1 MWDTDRWNEIWEAL
15 SKNKLRSVLTAF
27 GVFWGIFMLMIMM
40 GSGEGLRNGVQRDFG
55 NRATNS
61 MNLWAMRTS
70 MPYGG
75 FQRGRFVE
83 LKSSDVQVLY
93 NQVDGIDTIAP
104 RNRLGGWRG
113 SNNVVRKDKTGAF
126 NVYGD
131 YPQYILIDP
140 KIISQGRY
148 INNYDIEEKRKV
160 AVIGQKVSEILY
172 EPGEDPI
179 GTFIQ
184 INGVN
189 FQVVG
194 VFESMLSGNQAEEET
209 QTVFIPFTTFQQAFN
224 YGDRIGWMSLTA
236 KENYD
241 IAKIE
246 QDVLTELKKIHHVHP
261 NDERA
266 FGSWNLKERFE
277 QMNNLFNGI
286 KYLALFVGLL
296 TLLAGAIGISN
307 IMLVV
312 VKERTKEIG
321 IRRALGATP
330 WSIVSQILME
340 ALVLTTLAGILGML
354 AGVWIMEG
362 INTYL
367 ETSQMDS
374 GSFRNPEIELG
385 IVVIALIILIISGLI
400 AGIIPARRAIRIK
413 PVDAIR
419 DE

>member
-40 GSGEGLRNGVQRDFG
+40 GSGEGLRNGVQQDFG

-70 MPYGG
+70 MPYAG
-75 FQRGRFVE
+75 FQRGRNVE
-83 LKSSDVQVLY
+83 LKISDVQVLY
-93 NQVDGIDTIAP
+93 NQVEGIDTIAP

-113 SNNVVRKDKTGAF
+113 SNNVIRKDKTGAF

-140 KIISQGRY
+140 KVISKGRY

-160 AVIGQKVSEILY
+160 AVIGQKVMDILY
-172 EPGEDPI
+172 ERGEDPI

-184 INGVN
+184 VNGVN

-194 VFESMLSGNQAEEET
+194 VFESMLSGNEAEEET

-241 IAKIE
+241 ISQVE
-246 QDVLTELKKIHHVHP
+246 QDVLNELKKIHKVHP
-261 NDERA
+261 EDQRA
-266 FGSWNLKERFE
+266 FGSWNLKERFD

-321 IRRALGATP
+321 VRRALGATP

-340 ALVLTTLAGILGML
+340 ALVLTSLAGILGML
-354 AGVWIMEG
+354 AGVWIIEG
-362 INTYL
+362 ISTYL
-367 ETSQMDS
+367 ESSGMDS

-400 AGIIPARRAIRIK
+400 AGIIPARRAVRIK

>member
-40 GSGEGLRNGVQRDFG
+40 GSGEGLRNGVQQDFG

-70 MPYGG
+70 MPYAG
-75 FQRGRFVE
+75 FQRGRFID
-83 LKSSDVQVLY
+83 LKIGDVQVLY
-93 NQVDGIDTIAP
+93 NQVEGIDTIAP

-113 SNNVVRKDKTGAF
+113 SNNVIRKDKTGAF

-140 KIISQGRY
+140 KVISLGRY

-160 AVIGQKVSEILY
+160 AVIGQKVMEILY

-184 INGVN
+184 VNGVN

-224 YGDRIGWMSLTA
+224 YGDRMGWMSLTA

-241 IAKIE
+241 IAQVE
-246 QDVLTELKKIHHVHP
+246 QDVLTELKKIHNVHP
-261 NDERA
+261 EDQRA
-266 FGSWNLKERFE
+266 FGSWNLKERYD

-330 WSIVSQILME
+330 WSIVAQILME

-367 ETSQMDS
+367 ESSGMDS

>member
-40 GSGEGLRNGVQRDFG
+40 GSGEGLRNGVQQDFG

-70 MPYGG
+70 MPYAG
-75 FQRGRFVE
+75 FQRGRFID
-83 LKSSDVQVLY
+83 LKIGDVQVLY
-93 NQVDGIDTIAP
+93 NQVEGIDTIAP

-113 SNNVVRKDKTGAF
+113 SNNVIRKDKTGAF

-140 KIISQGRY
+140 KVISQGRY
-148 INNYDIEEKRKV
+148 INNYDIDEKRKV
-160 AVIGQKVSEILY
+160 AVIGQKVMEILY
-172 EPGEDPI
+172 ERGEDPI

-184 INGVN
+184 VNGVN

-224 YGDRIGWMSLTA
+224 YGDRMGWMSLTA

-241 IAKIE
+241 IAQVE
-246 QDVLTELKKIHHVHP
+246 QDVLTELKKIHNVHP
-261 NDERA
+261 EDQRA
-266 FGSWNLKERFE
+266 FGSWNLKERYD

-330 WSIVSQILME
+330 WSIVAQILME

-367 ETSQMDS
+367 ESSGMDS